1 MPRLRNMLTA
11 ISFALFLA
19 HLLHTSA
26 LAQFE
31 TRATSPLQQGA
42 YSIAAGDFNHDGK
55 IDVVVVEGNGFSV
68 SLGNG
73 DGTFQSAVLYE
84 TQVACYSLAV
94 ADFNNDGNAD
104 IVLANQ
110 NLPSTVSVYLGNG
123 DGTFKAPVSSNT
135 TQGSYFVAVGD
146 FNGDKIPDIVIIDS
160 PYISVLL
167 GNGDGTFQA
176 PSDNNSF
183 VGARSLAVG
192 DFNNDG
198 KLDVGVV
205 GSFGASSSAGV
216 LLGNGDGTLQPSIT
230 SLLNSNGPESMAV
243 GDFNHDGNL
252 DIAAATQ
259 LGPAVVLLGKGDG
272 SFQAEVDYPINA
284 YYGQVVAADF
294 NKDGNLDLAFTV
306 STPEGIEELL
316 GNGDGTFK
324 PAHIY
329 LSGVSSG
336 LPVVGDFNG
345 DGKLDLVLASGLTG
359 AITMLN
365 TGVVSFSPSAPI
377 TFPVQLVNTVSA
389 QQSVTLKNSGT
400 TALSIRS
407 FKVSGNFQA
416 SNNCHGSV
424 AAGASCKI
432 TASFQPKTIGS
443 LVGLVT
449 LNDSASSKPQVVE
462 LLGSATALQLSP
474 TALNFG
480 NQKVGTTSQPKQ
492 VTVTNK
498 SAVTIPVTSTGIGGA
513 DNNDFSESD
522 TCSGQISAG
531 ASCAMTIT
539 FKPLKVGARSGT
551 AFIDVGQG
559 ANPPFVPLSGTGT
572 N

>member
-1 MPRLRNMLTA
+1 MFRLRNILT
-11 ISFALFLA
+11 ISLALFLP
-19 HLLHTSA
+19 LVLHTQA
-26 LAQFE
+26 LAQLE
-31 TRATSPLQQGA
+31 TRVTTPLQEGA
-42 YSIAAGDFNHDGK
+42 YSIATGDFNHDGK
-55 IDVVVVEGNGFSV
+55 LDIVVMNGNGFSV
-68 SLGNG
+68 ALGKG
-73 DGTFQSAVLYE
+73 DGTFQSAAIYPS
-84 TQVACYSLAV
+84 QVAYSLAV
-94 ADFNNDGNAD
+94 ADFNNDGNLD

-123 DGTFKAPVSSNT
+123 DGTFKSPISSNT

-160 PYISVLL
+160 PYISLLL

-230 SLLNSNGPESMAV
+230 SLLNSLGPESIAV

-252 DIAAATQ
+252 DVAAATQ
-259 LGPAVVLLGKGDG
+259 LGPAIVLLGKGDG
-272 SFQAEVDYPINA
+272 SFQAEVDYPVNA
-284 YYGQVVAADF
+284 YYGQVTAADF
-294 NKDGNLDLAFTV
+294 NKDGNLDLVVTIA
-306 STPEGIEELL
+306 TPEGIEELL

-329 LSGVSSG
+329 QSGVSSG

-345 DGKLDLVLASGLTG
+345 DGKVDLVLASGLTG

-365 TGVVSFSPSAPI
+365 TGVVSFSPTTAPI
-377 TFPVQLVNTVSA
+377 TFPVQVINTSSA
-389 QQSVTLKNSGT
+389 QQSVTLKNTG
-400 TALSIRS
+400 ANVLSIRS
-407 FKVSGNFQA
+407 FKVSGDFQA
-416 SNNCHGSV
+416 SNNCHGKV

-432 TASFQPKTIGS
+432 TASFDPKTLGS
-443 LVGLVT
+443 LSGFVT
-449 LNDSASSKPQVVE
+449 INDSASSKPQVVE
-462 LLGSATALQLSP
+462 LLGTVTALQFSP
-474 TALNFG
+474 TTLTFG
-480 NQKVGTTSQPKQ
+480 DEKVGTTSQPKQ
-492 VTVTNK
+492 ITVTNK
-498 SAVTIPVTSTGIGGA
+498 SSEIIALTGRGIGGA
-513 DNNDFSESD
+513 DNNDFSEND
-522 TCSGQISAG
+522 NCNGQMAAG
-531 ASCAMTIT
+531 ASCTMTIT
-539 FKPLKVGARSGT
+539 FTPHKTGARSGT

-559 ANPPFVPLSGTGT
+559 ANPPFIPLSGTGT